1 MPVRFPV
8 HATGCSAHASS
19 KGIRRRR
26 KAKQAYYEELRELE
40 SSPDEEDVHDEE
52 QHDGGA
58 IYHPRFWVL
67 YFWDLV
73 FGLNAENK
81 SIKKLFVV
89 VLRFGFIY
97 VGDLQN

>member
-1 MPVRFPV
+1 MFKVYFQDSIYRKLQPSPRRMQMRFPV

-40 SSPDEEDVHDEE
+40 SSPDEEDVPDEE

-67 YFWDLV
+67 YF
-73 FGLNAENK
+73 
-81 SIKKLFVV
+81 
-89 VLRFGFIY
+89 
-97 VGDLQN
+97 